1 MIKSADPYPV
11 HALLSYQENLTYR
24 ISPYQQEYS
33 GKKTHWEDL
42 FQDLIETDGSHFLG
56 TIITLN
62 QTTDTVDSVLELID
76 CQQSMTTLTLLMAA
90 TYSVLKDHYDELD
103 ADTRIDATNL
113 GRQLVRSSD
122 GEPRV
127 TPQIQGLN
135 RDDYRAV
142 LADAGLKVEFSR
154 KPYFAMR
161 RVAKCFN
168 YFRDSIN
175 NLAESDGIDPVKA
188 AQRLLEAIQRAILV
202 KIEVESHADALD
214 LPESLNNPGMPPT
227 PVDLNKN
234 HRLIESEHKGAM
246 SVSDALKLWNEMVTS
261 LGSNYAA
268 QQRFL
273 RHYYNAVKGELP
285 EILNAPVATRTNL
298 IRIYETLI
306 TANIKTGTQALV
318 AASQI
323 YGRATS
329 VVETE
334 RVPSQAAPAPTS
346 R

>member
-11 HALLSYQENLTYR
+11 HTLLSYRENLTYR

-42 FQDLIETDGSHFLG
+42 FQDLIETDGAHFLG
-56 TIITLN
+56 TIITLD
-62 QTTDTVDSVLELID
+62 QTTDTADSVLELID
-76 CQQSMTTLTLLMAA
+76 GQQWMTTLTLLMAA

-103 ADTRIDATNL
+103 EDTRIDATNL

-142 LADAGLKVEFSR
+142 LADAGLGVEFSR

-161 RVAKCFN
+161 RVAKCFD

-214 LPESLNNPGMPPT
+214 LPESLDNREMPPT
-227 PVDLNKN
+227 PVDLIKN
-234 HRLIESEHKGAM
+234 HRLAESGRKSAM
-246 SVSDALKLWNEMVTS
+246 SVGDAFKLWSEMLTS
-261 LGSNYAA
+261 FGSNYVAH
-268 QQRFL
+268 QRFL
-273 RHYYNAVKGELP
+273 RHYYNAVWENCP
-285 EILNAPVATRTNL
+285 RSS
-298 IRIYETLI
+298 TL
-306 TANIKTGTQALV
+306 
-318 AASQI
+318 
-323 YGRATS
+323 R
-329 VVETE
+329 
-334 RVPSQAAPAPTS
+334 
-346 R
+346 